1 MFTINQL
8 NGLHPSLV
16 HANNGRAGCRGFSS
30 GIENLEVGKP
40 LDFVF
45 LSMSF
50 SVRCVIYSR
59 VKSTLLYNMS
69 KKCHFKIQF
78 GCILYKRGENSEIS
92 STYYDCI
99 HGQYT
104 IFSLACIAP
113 IILWTLGTSRS
124 KTKAISSLYHTIEGC
139 HSQGEHQK
147 NVIL

>member
-1 MFTINQL
+1 MFTINQP

-69 KKCHFKIQF
+69 KKCHFKIYF
-78 GCILYKRGENSEIS
+78 SCILYKRAENSEPDILRLHTQIVYNIQPRMYCS
-92 STYYDCI
+92 P
-99 HGQYT
+99 
-104 IFSLACIAP
+104 F
-113 IILWTLGTSRS
+113 ILWTLGTSRS
-124 KTKAISSLYHTIEGC
+124 KTKAISSLYHTIEGR
-139 HSQGEHQK
+139 HSQGEHHK
-147 NVIL
+147 YVTL